1 MKVFDTRPE
10 GSRKIG
16 RPQLRWG
23 GGVIQAIRAIGVKR
37 WMNVVMNR
45 EVCSY

>member
-16 RPQLRWG
+16 RPQLRWE
-23 GGVIQAIRAIGVKR
+23 GGVIRAIGVKR